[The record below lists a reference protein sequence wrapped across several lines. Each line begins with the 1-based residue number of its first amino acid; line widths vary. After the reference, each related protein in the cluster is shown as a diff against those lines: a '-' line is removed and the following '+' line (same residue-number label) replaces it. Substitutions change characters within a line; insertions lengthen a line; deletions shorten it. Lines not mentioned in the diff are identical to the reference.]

1 MDPKADVPPP
11 SWIRHVPE
19 LPGTRF
25 FVGESQGSPSK
36 EDALEKAW
44 VSAFIRIG
52 MTQFPELAIVS
63 SESTETL
70 KRAAYERHFVMQ
82 LEKVNWQGI
91 REASE
96 YGSPY
101 VDWNADA
108 GTYVVY
114 RLLKWRDRDLSAA
127 RSEIKLARLHE
138 IPSSPE
144 SVRMNEAK
152 MIHAVRAIQALNAKV
167 ERRNHLLEKVFGE
180 IKCGV
185 TLTDLVNILGPPD
198 RSNPFNGL
206 IVEKEYS
213 WGQFTVG
220 RVADDPMVAVVT
232 RQDEREDRRVVCPG
246 RLLNE

>member
-1 MDPKADVPPP
+1 MDPRSDVPPP
-11 SWIRHVPE
+11 AWIRHMPKA
-19 LPGTRF
+19 PGIHF
-25 FVGESQGSPSK
+25 FVGESQGATRK

-63 SESTETL
+63 SESSETL
-70 KRAAYERHFVMQ
+70 KSASYERHFVMQ

-91 REASE
+91 REATE

-101 VDWNADA
+101 VDWNADS
-108 GTYVVY
+108 GNYVVY
-114 RLLKWRDRDLSAA
+114 RLLKWADKEMNAA
-127 RSEIKLARLHE
+127 HGEIKMARMHE

-152 MIHAVRAIQALNAKV
+152 MIHAVRAIQTLNAKV
-167 ERRNHLLEKVFGE
+167 EQRNQLLEKVFGE
-180 IKCGV
+180 VKCGV
-185 TLTDLVNILGPPD
+185 TLSDLVNILGPPD
-198 RSNPFNGL
+198 RSNPYNGL

-220 RVADDPMVAVVT
+220 RAADDPTIAVVS
-232 RQDEREDRRVVCPG
+232 RQEDRRVVCPG
-246 RLLNE
+246 RLVNE